1 MFLYDAQHRGLICI
15 KPRAAGAAYGS
26 PTMFH
31 RTRSLVG
38 KLALIQTSFLVI
50 ALASIAFTVWVS
62 WQLEGG
68 AGAIN
73 EAGRMRMLSYRMTL
87 AQAAQDPAGL
97 ERDIQ
102 DFEQM
107 LQRLRRGDPQRP
119 LFVPDT
125 EECRERLAGV
135 EQQWPMLRQAL
146 RGAGSAA
153 QMRADADA
161 FVARIDALVG
171 AIEHTIAARTAI
183 LGGLCLSLVVL
194 VVAASVVFVS
204 GTFVWIIQPLQR
216 LRDGLQRAAAGQLGA
231 RVDES
236 ASVEEFQ
243 QLARGFNQMA
253 QALQQAYEGLEG
265 KVKEKT
271 AHLAR
276 QNEQLH
282 ALYEVAQ
289 MGHQGDGGLEPLAR
303 RFAERLSKIAS
314 ADACAVRLSA
324 QGGER
329 WIMLAQT
336 CLPQAMVESEQCL
349 EHGSC
354 ACGAAPTQQGAR
366 VIPILHEGQASLG
379 HCAAAGYQTVVS
391 LPMRTG
397 SGTLGEVE
405 LFHYGEQRLGEEER
419 QLLEA
424 LVGQFATQVDNLRL
438 AARDREMA
446 VSEER
451 NLLAQELHDSIAQV
465 LAFLKIHV
473 QLLHGAVQRQDEQE
487 LMRSLGEI
495 DTGVRE
501 CYANVRE
508 LLMHFRTRPGHEDI
522 EHAIRSLLARFE
534 RQSGVATELQL
545 QGAGLPLLPDQQVQV
560 LHILQE
566 ALSNVRKHAQAGR
579 LSLRV
584 QQSPQWRFEIQDDG
598 RGMPRPCSLAGEAEP
613 GTQVGLQIM
622 RERAA
627 RIGAELHIEQPAEG
641 GTRIVLALPRQEL
654 MTRQELAA

>member
-1 MFLYDAQHRGLICI
+1 MTFVKHLLVSWNYGL
-15 KPRAAGAAYGS
+15 A
-26 PTMFH
+26 TMFH

-87 AQAAQDPAGL
+87 AQAARDAGSL
-97 ERDIQ
+97 ASDVR

-107 LQRLRRGDPQRP
+107 LARLRSGDPQRP

-125 EECRERLAGV
+125 QDCRERLD
-135 EQQWPMLRQAL
+135 EIERQWPVLKAALYEDLSPALMRQH
-146 RGAGSAA
+146 
-153 QMRADADA
+153 ADV
-161 FVARIDALVG
+161 FVARIDGLVG
-171 AIEHTIAARTAI
+171 AIEHTIAARTSI
-183 LGGLCLSLVVL
+183 LGGLCLGLVVL
-194 VVAASVVFVS
+194 VVAASVVFVT
-204 GTFVWIIQPLQR
+204 GTYVWIVHPLQR
-216 LRDGLQRAAAGQLGA
+216 LREGLQRAAAGQLGA

-236 ASVEEFQ
+236 ASVEEFRE
-243 QLARGFNQMA
+243 LAQGFNSMA

-276 QNEQLH
+276 QNEQLQ

-289 MGHQGDGGLEPLAR
+289 LGHQTEGGLEALAQTFAECLAR
-303 RFAERLSKIAS
+303 IAR

-324 QGGER
+324 QGGAR

-354 ACGAAPTQQGAR
+354 ACGAAPAPEGAR
-366 VIPILHEGQASLG
+366 VIPILREGQASLG

-391 LPMRTG
+391 LPMR
-397 SGTLGEVE
+397 SGTGAIGEVE
-405 LFHYGEQRLGEEER
+405 LFHYGEQRLGEQER

-473 QLLHGAVQRQDEQE
+473 QLLHGAVQRRDEQE
-487 LMRSLGEI
+487 LMRSLAEI

-508 LLMHFRTRPGHEDI
+508 LLVHFRTRPGHEDI
-522 EHAIRSLLARFE
+522 EHAIRTMLAKFE
-534 RQSGVATELQL
+534 RQSGVTTHLQL
-545 QGAGLPLLPDQQVQV
+545 RGTGLPLLPDQQVQV

-566 ALSNVRKHAQAGR
+566 ALSNVRKHAQADHV
-579 LSLRV
+579 SLRV
-584 QQSPQWRFEIQDDG
+584 DQAPHWRFEVQDNG
-598 RGMPRPCSLAGEAEP
+598 QGMPVQATEAEP
-613 GTQVGLQIM
+613 GAQVGLQIM

-627 RIGAELHIEQPAEG
+627 RISARLDIERPSEG
-641 GTRIVLALPRQEL
+641 GTRLVLTLPRQDL
-654 MTRQELAA
+654 MPAAPTQLDKEEVSA